1 LKIFN
6 NLSFYESIKPVVLT
20 IGTFDGLHIGHQ
32 KIIKRLTK
40 NAKKQNLQSV
50 VLTFFPHPR
59 MVLQKNTDLKL
70 LNTIDEKIELF
81 TKYELE
87 VLVIHPFDKD
97 FSELSAEEF
106 VKNILI
112 EKLNLKKII
121 IGYDHRFGKNRT
133 AGIDELIAFGKK
145 YHFEVE
151 QIPAQEIDEI
161 SISSTKIRKALTDG
175 DIYLANSFLGY
186 DYFFDAKVVHGRKIG
201 KTLGYPTANLEI
213 SEDYK
218 LIPKT
223 GIYIVKVLFDN
234 QYFKGMMSIGTNP
247 TVKGVNQTIEVNIL
261 DFDRDIYNKKIRIYF
276 LEKIRDEQKFISIEE
291 LKTQMQKDKEITL
304 RYFYALR

>member
-6 NLSFYESIKPVVLT
+6 NLSFYESEKPVILT

-40 NAKKQNLQSV
+40 TAKKQNLQSI

-59 MVLQKNTDLKL
+59 MVLQKNPDIKL
-70 LNTIDEKIELF
+70 LNTINEKIELF
-81 TKYELE
+81 TKSNLDA
-87 VLVIHPFDKD
+87 LIIHPFDKT

-112 EKLNLKKII
+112 GKLNIKKIV

-133 AGIDELIAFGKK
+133 AGMDELLTFGRK

-151 QIPAQEIDEI
+151 QIPAQEIDQI
-161 SISSTKIRKALTDG
+161 SVSSTKIRKALADG
-175 DIYLANSFLGY
+175 DIVLANSFLGY
-186 DYFFDAKVVHGRKIG
+186 NYFFDANVIHGRKIG
-201 KTLGYPTANLEI
+201 KILGFPTANLEI

-218 LIPKT
+218 LIPKM
-223 GIYIVKVLFDN
+223 GIYIVKILLNN

-247 TVKGVNQTIEVNIL
+247 TVNGTKQTIEVNIL
-261 DFDRDIYNKKIRIYF
+261 DFYQDIYNNKIRIYF
-276 LEKIRDEQKFISIEE
+276 LKKIRDEQKFISIEE
-291 LKTQMQKDKEITL
+291 LKMQMQKDKEITL
-304 RYFYALR
+304 RYFSTL